1 MSVPAPMTR
10 SGGPV
15 GGDTPCGAAW
25 PDRFTWE
32 LARLRERGRVTGAG
46 RETAP
51 PGFLVV
57 RYEWD
62 HRGRTL
68 PLAIIYPPGFP
79 LTRPEIRMLRVEDR
93 PRNHCNP
100 VNGNLCFLA
109 HDRHAW
115 QPETSVAS
123 YIEDR
128 LPMILDGTPDGEPVA
143 EPMED
148 WWAALA
154 VPGSAFVIESGWE
167 LGTHTC
173 GTLALRV
180 GVVPG
185 RPPALRA
192 FVEGVLDGGGGEI
205 ARNAGPLPLEFSA
218 ARSIRVPWRLLDEE
232 PQPDEYER
240 VFGAVSPGTGTTGLI
255 PLADSLR
262 ARIAA
267 VACRTEITHGERG
280 LSWILLVRTGSRR
293 AFEHGRADQIHSGTA
308 RTLRAGLDDRRSRS
322 PSAGVIAGKRIAIVG
337 LGAVG
342 APVALDLARNG
353 ARSIAM
359 ADLDIVTPGN
369 AVRWPLG
376 ESAWG
381 RFKVDALADFIAANH
396 AATRT
401 AVARMPIGNL
411 DFRTAEG
418 EGGEFVAALNQAD
431 LVVDCSTSFEVER
444 LLARHAGSMGAPLIS
459 AYGTAAFTGG
469 VVACFAPGGGCPNC
483 LLHQYGSGAIARPSG
498 ERGDAHAVRLPG
510 CADATFSGA
519 SHDLGE
525 LSMHAVRVAVRTLR
539 AAPATSFVE
548 TLNFVGEDRRPAW
561 RFDPFERH
569 PACACG

>member
-1 MSVPAPMTR
+1 MSVPVPMAR

-167 LGTHTC
+167 LGTHAG

-185 RPPALRA
+185 RPPRCERSWKGSWTA
-192 FVEGVLDGGGGEI
+192 
-205 ARNAGPLPLEFSA
+205 A
-218 ARSIRVPWRLLDEE
+218 ARS
-232 PQPDEYER
+232 
-240 VFGAVSPGTGTTGLI
+240 PGT
-255 PLADSLR
+255 PVRFPWSSPQR
-262 ARIAA
+262 VRS
-267 VACRTEITHGERG
+267 VSRG
-280 LSWILLVRTGSRR
+280 
-293 AFEHGRADQIHSGTA
+293 
-308 RTLRAGLDDRRSRS
+308 
-322 PSAGVIAGKRIAIVG
+322 
-337 LGAVG
+337 
-342 APVALDLARNG
+342 
-353 ARSIAM
+353 
-359 ADLDIVTPGN
+359 
-369 AVRWPLG
+369 
-376 ESAWG
+376 
-381 RFKVDALADFIAANH
+381 
-396 AATRT
+396 
-401 AVARMPIGNL
+401 
-411 DFRTAEG
+411 
-418 EGGEFVAALNQAD
+418 
-431 LVVDCSTSFEVER
+431 DCSTRNPIRTNTNACS
-444 LLARHAGSMGAPLIS
+444 AP
-459 AYGTAAFTGG
+459 
-469 VVACFAPGGGCPNC
+469 C
-483 LLHQYGSGAIARPSG
+483 RP
-498 ERGDAHAVRLPG
+498 
-510 CADATFSGA
+510 
-519 SHDLGE
+519 
-525 LSMHAVRVAVRTLR
+525 
-539 AAPATSFVE
+539 APARQ
-548 TLNFVGEDRRPAW
+548 G
-561 RFDPFERH
+561 
-569 PACACG
+569 